1 MALRGLFYSE
11 FDNIA
16 GPQIVFQAPPK
27 YGFVFPVIW
36 RFQWCRLWCLIRSG
50 CGAVC

>member
-27 YGFVFPVIW
+27 YVPMFSVVW
-36 RFQWCRLWCLIRSG
+36 
-50 CGAVC
+50 